1 MSSILNQSLS
11 QKELLIIWAFLTL
24 NNLKANEARA
34 GITFSPHFG
43 KIVVGKF
50 IKGIPKA
57 GNMSHDNFE
66 TGNYLQKKFVKMI
79 LLRNPFTYQKLP
91 KLFPKRRKMKI

>member
-1 MSSILNQSLS
+1 M
-11 QKELLIIWAFLTL
+11 AL
-24 NNLKANEARA
+24 NNLKASEARE
-34 GITFSPHFG
+34 GNTFCPHFG

-66 TGNYLQKKFVKMI
+66 RGNYLQKKFVKII
-79 LLRNPFTYQKLP
+79 LIRNPFPYQKHP
-91 KLFPKRRKMKI
+91 KLFPKRRKTEI